1 MASYKY
7 SYYSAIAAFKND
19 GLLMYRCSSCNQK
32 FDDIVAHVKEC
43 SYTGPFRI
51 GVRGYNHEGKLG
63 FFSLQFHGVTMHRVK
78 QLVNNGYD
86 LKINFVDKLII
97 FESDFEKITVK
108 EQKKGMQVEEKNEC
122 GKVIADFEVSGQF
135 EFTEQ
140 ESKLFKELMKYLPDA
155 VKEISKTDSIH
166 SQRIVDMFELISD
179 GTFPYANITF
189 LLFEDVISWF
199 KCNDIRQIR
208 YSEVTKRFWN
218 VGYMLFKN
226 KFLEFM
232 RGPQFKGKHVD
243 TGETLSPNDCDIN
256 FAVPDSRTL
265 SDSGVVPDNLEPGVL
280 NDVINVYSSH
290 ENAFNTSQNLSA
302 DLKSIN
308 PSKVDRLGMVDLSGY
323 ERVYKFTSKHK

>member
-1 MASYKY
+1 
-7 SYYSAIAAFKND
+7 
-19 GLLMYRCSSCNQK
+19 
-32 FDDIVAHVKEC
+32 
-43 SYTGPFRI
+43 
-51 GVRGYNHEGKLG
+51 
-63 FFSLQFHGVTMHRVK
+63 
-78 QLVNNGYD
+78 
-86 LKINFVDKLII
+86 
-97 FESDFEKITVK
+97 
-108 EQKKGMQVEEKNEC
+108 MQVEEKNEC